1 MRYVNLGRTGLK
13 ISAVLLGCGN
23 FGGMGSQPA
32 TFGKVTGRLD
42 AFAIMDRAWELG
54 INCFDTA
61 NSYGGGLSESFIGEW
76 LKHKGA
82 AVRDRLVLSTK
93 VRGRVG
99 DGPNDQGLSRQHI
112 LRQVE
117 LSLRRLNVDYL
128 DLYITH
134 SPDPATPLEETLGA
148 LDDLIR
154 QGKVR
159 YIGAANMPAWLLAKA
174 LWISDRHGLQRF
186 EWVQNS
192 YSLLDQ
198 SDERELFPLCQDQQ
212 LGYTPFSPL
221 AGGWLT
227 GRYRAGEPIPP
238 GSRMDLRPD
247 YRAIATE
254 KTFPALEA
262 LRRHAAERSLDMAAL
277 ALAWVMSHPVV
288 TAPLV
293 GPRRVEQL
301 DLVEPALETSLDA
314 EERAMLAGFF
324 KDGG

>member
-148 LDDLIR
+148 LDNLIR

-174 LWISDRHGLQRF
+174 LWISDRHGFQRF